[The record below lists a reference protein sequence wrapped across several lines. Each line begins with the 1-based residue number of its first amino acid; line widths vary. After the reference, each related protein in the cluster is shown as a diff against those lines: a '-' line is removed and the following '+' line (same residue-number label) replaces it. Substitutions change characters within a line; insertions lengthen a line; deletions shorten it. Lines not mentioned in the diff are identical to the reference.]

1 MIRVLR
7 TRSGAGSRCSQAE
20 VPLSQEKLGSRSV
33 GVDGVA
39 GSAPEQG
46 ADALR
51 RSSAG
56 EAVAGS
62 AFGKSLREAVRSVG
76 VDGVAI
82 GS

>member
-7 TRSGAGSRCSQAE
+7 TRSGE
-20 VPLSQEKLGSRSV
+20 
-33 GVDGVA
+33 
-39 GSAPEQG
+39 G
-46 ADALR
+46 ADALSG
-51 RSSAG
+51 RSSTG

-62 AFGKSLREAVRSVG
+62 AFGKSLREKVRSVG